1 VSRRTTY
8 TVSRAVLERTRV
20 RYRERTYSARVG
32 DGIVVVDG
40 GDESVQLGSYCR
52 PVGKDGKTINVVV
65 SPGSENYLGTNDARP
80 SPRDLA
86 AAAILTVV
94 VGHPDAEADRA
105 GKALSVVWS
114 HHFAL
119 VYGDDPRRVAKTFA
133 PTETKT
139 TAWRVQD
146 AAALGIEITGA

>member
-1 VSRRTTY
+1 MSRRTTY
-8 TVSRAVLERTRV
+8 TVSRAVLEHTRV

-32 DGIVVVDG
+32 EGTVIVDG
-40 GDESVQLGSYCR
+40 GDESVELGAYCR
-52 PVGKDGKTINVVV
+52 PVGKDRETINVVV
-65 SPGSENYLGTNDARP
+65 SPGSENYLGTADGRP

-86 AAAILTVV
+86 AAAILTAA

-105 GKALSVVWS
+105 GKTLSVVWS

-146 AAALGIEITGA
+146 AAALGIEIIGN